1 MWLCSKDREEEKK
14 LSTTKINIGLALSR
28 NFDKV
33 TLEMLDEPVS
43 HNSEEELIKG
53 IRNRFD
59 LLRAEVEKE
68 FKNIQK

>member
-1 MWLCSKDREEEKK
+1 MT
-14 LSTTKINIGLALSR
+14 TTKINIGIALSR

-43 HNSEEELIKG
+43 HESEEEFIKG
-53 IRNRFD
+53 IRKRFE
-59 LLRAEVEKE
+59 LLRTEVETE

>member
-1 MWLCSKDREEEKK
+1 MP
-14 LSTTKINIGLALSR
+14 TTKINIGLSLSR

-43 HNSEEELIKG
+43 HENEEELVKG
-53 IRNRFD
+53 IRKRFD

-68 FKNIQK
+68 FGEIQR